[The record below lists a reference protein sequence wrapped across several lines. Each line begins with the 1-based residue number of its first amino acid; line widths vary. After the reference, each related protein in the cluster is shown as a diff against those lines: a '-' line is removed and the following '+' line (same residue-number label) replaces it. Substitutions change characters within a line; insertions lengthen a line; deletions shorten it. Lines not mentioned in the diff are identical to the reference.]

1 MNEENWKQKYLD
13 SLDKFEKQEKKWQS
27 TETLFKQGLTR
38 VALAAEGQD
47 SKLDDDLALLRK
59 ILRSDLDLGH
69 LENVIN
75 DLTQSVARLDEK
87 RNDKSNN
94 HSPQELLTHWLDS
107 LSFPGPLKA
116 RIKNL
121 RKQIDATQDLTD
133 MEAPLRELA
142 TLVNEALLHES
153 SAAQDTTQV
162 AKHDNK
168 PSGGGFFSRLF
179 GSDSSNTASTVQLPN
194 SAHTQAAVTS
204 RDATP
209 KISEFCIQLL
219 DTLSL
224 PTELTDQVES
234 LKDKLGEGLSD
245 HSIAPALTAIANLI
259 SAMRRQME
267 EENKELQEFLQQLGD
282 KLKEID
288 QNLSGAKNSHKA
300 SMHSGREFDA
310 VVHAHVKDIETTVE
324 AAPESS
330 QLKQQIQGRLD
341 AIREHLDQYRDMEES
356 RQHQLE
362 AQLEQ
367 LNSRV
372 HGMESEGENLRKRLQ
387 EKHEQ
392 AVRDPLTGLHNR
404 LAYDERVIQEFARW
418 KRYGQ
423 PMVLM
428 MIDIDHFKK
437 INDSYGHKA
446 GDKALIL
453 IANQIQSNLRESDF
467 LARFGGEEFIV
478 LMPETDLKS
487 AVIAADKLLKAV
499 EQCQFHYQN
508 AQVDITISAGLAQ
521 LRTDDTTES
530 LFQRA
535 DDAMY
540 RAKQAGRNQCLLET
554 PA

>member
-13 SLDKFEKQEKKWQS
+13 SLDKFEKQEKKWRS

-59 ILRSDLDLGH
+59 ILRSDLDLGQ

-75 DLTQSVARLDEK
+75 DLKQSVALLDEK
-87 RNDKSNN
+87 RSDKSSNY
-94 HSPQELLTHWLDS
+94 SPQELLTHWLDS
-107 LSFPGPLKA
+107 LSFPSPLKA

-142 TLVNEALLHES
+142 TLVNEALLHEGGNPPH
-153 SAAQDTTQV
+153 AIQV
-162 AKHDNK
+162 VKPDNK
-168 PSGGGFFSRLF
+168 AGGGGFFSRLF
-179 GSDSSNTASTVQLPN
+179 GSDSSSAAGTTQSPGP
-194 SAHTQAAVTS
+194 AHTQTAVAS
-204 RDATP
+204 QDATP
-209 KISEFCIQLL
+209 KISDFCIQLL

-224 PTELTDQVES
+224 PTELADQVES

-288 QNLSGAKNSHKA
+288 QNLSGAKSSHKA

-310 VVHAHVKDIETTVE
+310 VVHAHVKDIETTVG

-341 AIREHLDQYRDMEES
+341 AIREHLEQYRETEES

-372 HGMESEGENLRKRLQ
+372 HGMENEGESLRKRLQ

-423 PMVLM
+423 SMVLM

-437 INDSYGHKA
+437 INDNYGHKA

-467 LARFGGEEFIV
+467 LARFGGEEFVV

-487 AVIAADKLLKAV
+487 AVIVAGKLIKAV

-521 LRTDDTTES
+521 LRKDDTTES

-540 RAKQAGRNQCLLET
+540 RAKQAGRNQCLLEN